1 MLMPTAQQRIWLATC
16 FLFAMLAAVALSAQG
31 DKKTIADKVYSAAQA
46 DRGEARFKTSCSSCH
61 TVSSFSGGA
70 FAERWSGQSL
80 GQVFDF
86 VSNVMPE
93 NDPGSLKAEEYVSV
107 MAFIL
112 RSNGY
117 PVGETDLPTDAA
129 ALKNICLLYTSDAAD
144 E

>member
-1 MLMPTAQQRIWLATC
+1 MPTTQQRIWLATFSLC
-16 FLFAMLAAVALSAQG
+16 AMLAVVISAAPD
-31 DKKTIADKVYSAAQA
+31 DKKTVADKVYSTPQA

-61 TVSSFSGGA
+61 TASSFSGGA

-86 VSNVMPE
+86 ISNVMPE

-112 RSNGY
+112 RTNGY
-117 PVGETDLPTDAA
+117 PAGETDLPTDAA
-129 ALKNICLLYTSDAAD
+129 ALKNIAVDTK
-144 E
+144 

>member
-1 MLMPTAQQRIWLATC
+1 MPTAQQRIWLAT
-16 FLFAMLAAVALSAQG
+16 FSLFALLAAVVISAAPD
-31 DKKTIADKVYSAAQA
+31 DKKTVADKVYSAAQA
-46 DRGEARFKTSCSSCH
+46 DRGEARFKTSCSLCH
-61 TVSSFSGGA
+61 TASSFSGGA
-70 FAERWSGQSL
+70 FAERWSGQTL

-117 PVGETDLPTDAA
+117 PAGETDLPTDAA
-129 ALKNICLLYTSDAAD
+129 ALKNIAVDTK
-144 E
+144 

>member
-1 MLMPTAQQRIWLATC
+1 MPTTQQRIWLATLILC
-16 FLFAMLAAVALSAQG
+16 AMLAVVISAAAVVSAQ
-31 DKKTIADKVYSAAQA
+31 DKKTVADKVYSTAQA

-61 TVSSFSGGA
+61 TASSFSGGA
-70 FAERWSGQSL
+70 FAERWSGQTL

-112 RSNGY
+112 RTNGY
-117 PVGETDLPTDAA
+117 PAGETDLPTDAA
-129 ALKNICLLYTSDAAD
+129 ALKNIAVDTK
-144 E
+144 